1 MTQDIRWKQRFQHF
15 SSSLAWLEKAVN
27 RTDLDVIGQ
36 AGAIQFFEI
45 CFELS
50 WKLLKDYLEY
60 EGYTDVASPRAAIKQ
75 AFNIG
80 LLTDGHEWLQ
90 LLNDRNMTSHVYDEE
105 TAKNIYRLICSKY
118 YPMFL
123 SLKNTFDKQDTDNE

>member
-15 SSSLAWLEKAVN
+15 SSSLAWLGKAVN
-27 RTDLDVIGQ
+27 RSDLDVIGQ
-36 AGAIQFFEI
+36 AGAIQFFEM

-60 EGYTDVASPRAAIKQ
+60 QGYTDVASPRAAIKQ
-75 AFNIG
+75 AFNVG
-80 LLTDGHEWLQ
+80 LIADGHEWMK

-105 TAKNIYRLICSKY
+105 TATNIYQLIGAKY

-123 SLKNTFDKQDTDNE
+123 TLKNKFDDLYYE